1 MKKGFFLII
10 VIIIVSS
17 VLSFVNVQKDDDI
30 ILSHIVNL
38 KEQTLKLY
46 WKDDNN
52 TNFLNFS
59 NLKNWLHKKGEKMVF
74 ATNGGMYLKDR
85 LDLVVGLLYNQK
97 GSAVSVFNPKRGSR
111 IYLNY
116 MEVPLMIRFKTKK
129 AEERKKGRKKIQQK
143 EQGYLVLEAG
153 VSYAKLINYSIEEYI
168 QRPRQEISFERLSGA
183 FKDDEFNAIMGF
195 NYFFTRNVGFG
206 FNCTFQLNKVY
217 ANPLLNDSTAPE
229 ILSTFNNDP
238 NSKVILL
245 KNYQIAFQVVYN
257 FL

>member
-1 MKKGFFLII
+1 MLQR
-10 VIIIVSS
+10 VSILSVS
-17 VLSFVNVQKDDDI
+17 VLLLLLLVTEVEGQYRSRNKKVKHRFNAGMVI
-30 ILSHIVNL
+30 G
-38 KEQTLKLY
+38 
-46 WKDDNN
+46 
-52 TNFLNFS
+52 LNFS
-59 NLKNWLHKKGEKMVF
+59 QVDGDKYNGFDKPGFRGGV
-74 ATNGGMYLKDR
+74 NGGMYLKDR

-168 QRPRQEISFERLSGA
+168 QLPRQEISFERLSGA